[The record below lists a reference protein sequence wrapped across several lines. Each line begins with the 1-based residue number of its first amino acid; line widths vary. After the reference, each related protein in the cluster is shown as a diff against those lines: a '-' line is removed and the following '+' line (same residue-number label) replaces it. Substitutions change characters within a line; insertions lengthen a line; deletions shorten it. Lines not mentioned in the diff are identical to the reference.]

1 MLARGTVLVD
11 PRKAVEKLRAHQ
23 LAQPGLYVLEVV
35 RAATLLGARALT
47 LENDSDDLVL
57 AWEGPAP
64 RGDALCA
71 LLDHLF
77 DANDRALRL
86 LAVAVNAALG
96 LRPAFVDLYTTEH
109 PDLAEGTA
117 ARVRY
122 TADEGVLGAG
132 MLTAVPRP
140 KPLSPKGFMLHVRE
154 RFGAAV
160 MAEWLRREPSETALL
175 RARLL
180 APRVRVDREGNALRA
195 PAPAVVATVHLEGG
209 SGITGSLHLLA
220 DPRTPG
226 AMHLCE
232 LGVLLERR
240 DLQSSALSSARR
252 ARFAE
257 AALPLHLAV
266 DADAL
271 DTNISRSQV
280 DLDRGL
286 GAALGRRWP
295 GALTAL
301 VSAALAKVSALP
313 VDDDTRRAGEESLL
327 ALVLWAHGE
336 RWPEAALRE
345 TRDPAP
351 EVLEPGALHDA
362 LLAPLLDAPLLP
374 TPFGARTSLR
384 ALAASRGQWAAWT
397 DASPLP
403 AELAPFLRDV
413 VWSPS
418 TRPVLR
424 ALLSCVSMRN
434 GARAHAEA
442 RESAKRLRA
451 LMAHPAR
458 PVRVAGADDALLRAA
473 FDDGDA
479 LKGEL
484 AVLPPGAA
492 PGSLTATVF
501 LDGRPFCEAPLG
513 PCALPVR
520 VAVQS
525 AALSPRPSFDGVLD
539 DAGLRQVSR
548 ALRDHLLRTLGE
560 AFTRGALRGATA
572 EARAALAR
580 GAWLECR
587 AVIEDGDV
595 ARPTLRGFAQS
606 HPALHDAP
614 AWPTTDGAFASTKDL
629 VARAHAPPRAV
640 LTGDPRSGA
649 RDDGT
654 PVFALDGAHRRCLTA
669 LVDADVRWV
678 DARRFLP
685 PRRSDSPG
693 EVATASLQGTS
704 YAWCELRGARA
715 RLSVSAAPG
724 NKSTLLLLH
733 AGWVVHTR
741 ARTERL
747 GPSVVA
753 LEDDA
758 LLPLEDGAAAPSPE
772 ALALVARAEHLLA
785 ATLCDALTGD
795 ARARDALRWRDDPE
809 RVLAARRFLLAAL
822 ARLDDAAG
830 DDAALRARIESVP
843 LVPQWRAGALRDV
856 SVASLRDALTR
867 RGARE
872 QGFLV
877 EPPRG
882 IDDEDFA
889 PLLLPTREL
898 QLRVAEALG
907 VKLVSAEASLR
918 ALQVTR
924 GRREFRKL
932 LRAKPRVRLHDS
944 VDGLAPQA
952 LPHDVVDACWAVSP
966 DLPVGAVQVT
976 LDDAVV
982 VTDPGGAPGTPLL
995 LRVAL
1000 RDDALLTDDLR
1011 ALTRDGA
1018 ALLPP
1023 LLKAAREAAAEA
1035 ALAHLEAG
1043 KEPSPAHRRVLLQWL
1058 AALGR
1063 KDRLPPTLSREQLR
1077 GAPLW
1082 RDLAGRPMSLH
1093 EASDER
1099 GVPRVV
1105 LGLASP
1111 WLPPAP
1117 GEPDDAPT
1125 LALAS
1130 QLDLDAA
1137 RALSRKV
1144 RDVSVDARITLRRR
1158 EFARGDALSVR
1169 LPGEP
1174 AAPWATARLEPHCPD
1189 NGRGEA
1195 RLVQRRRG
1203 IEVSLFES
1211 GSIVKKITLDAPIA
1225 LDVALA
1231 APDLD
1236 PASATARLL
1245 ALGFV
1250 EVCLGAARRML
1261 DALLESRAQIPAW
1274 VERSLRW
1281 HLCTA
1286 PARSERASRVAA
1298 FLDSRGV
1305 PMSLR
1310 DMESQR
1316 DTHSLVA
1323 YVTTAPD
1330 EAVTP
1335 QHRDRRVAVLDREEV
1350 AWLSAWL
1357 PMMDYAPDPR
1367 RGPHGA
1373 ALVPRRARAH
1383 HRRARRAEARAPGGP
1398 RRPRRRRRG
1407 RGAAA
1412 ALGRGRRER
1421 GPLVPPPPPPG
1432 SLVDLR
1438 AVALPRGPRGA
1449 HAHARAATTAALK
1462 TTTPTARPRALAAR
1476 AVRGVLDR
1484 ALAPPKGASLAA
1496 LPVHEGRSPAMS
1508 AGVAQAV
1515 GTLWL
1520 TADAAP
1526 GEISVVVGTTRT
1538 AVSATLP
1545 REKRGDPEVHAPIGG
1560 TLWLRRGAGTK
1571 REAWEPLV
1579 RKLVAWSWRRLL
1591 EAWIADARVD
1601 PADDHARTHLLRAGL
1616 ADHLGGTA
1624 ADLARRAVLPGG
1636 LTVHR
1641 AVTLAR
1647 QGHRLAVRR
1656 PDDAPR
1662 KDAVTRSPG
1671 RWFTLL
1677 ADVGALAPDT
1687 PEAPAPQRP
1696 ETPSPTPAST
1706 PVAATPRAPATRA
1719 EALCAL
1725 ALARLRSLGVPTSAL
1740 REISIDGSSGDAD
1753 VGFVRRERRVWLH
1766 PDAPWVHTALE
1777 APERHADV
1785 IALAVLGEVN
1795 RALDEVTDAHEE
1807 SALRAL
1813 LGGKP

>member
-132 MLTAVPRP
+132 VLTAVPRP

-160 MAEWLRREPSETALL
+160 MAEWLRREPAETALL

-397 DASPLP
+397 DASHLP

-724 NKSTLLLLH
+724 NKSTLVLLH

-898 QLRVAEALG
+898 QQRVAEALG

-944 VDGLAPQA
+944 VDGLTPQA

-1316 DTHSLVA
+1316 DTLSLVA
-1323 YVTTAPD
+1323 YVTAAPD

-1357 PMMDYAPDPR
+1357 PMMDYAQTLAEDLTAQRWSRAEPARTIAVPDAPKHAR
-1367 RGPHGA
+1367 RE
-1373 ALVPRRARAH
+1373 ALDARADGAEGEVLLLPWDAADESVAHWFH
-1383 HRRARRAEARAPGGP
+1383 HRRPLGRSSISAPWPCRVALEVPTLTPRRDHGGP
-1398 RRPRRRRRG
+1398 
-1407 RGAAA
+1407 
-1412 ALGRGRRER
+1412 E
-1421 GPLVPPPPPPG
+1421 
-1432 SLVDLR
+1432 DND
-1438 AVALPRGPRGA
+1438 A
-1449 HAHARAATTAALK
+1449 HRAA
-1462 TTTPTARPRALAAR
+1462 RALAAR

-1725 ALARLRSLGVPTSAL
+1725 ALARLRSLGVSTSAL

-1766 PDAPWVHTALE
+1766 PDAPWVHAALE